1 MKFQTAIFVTL
12 SYELKY
18 PLGRGK
24 KGGGG
29 GKGGKGKGDKCKTMM
44 MAGLMMLKM
53 KFMGKRT
60 NYYSII
66 IIISLRHFEIS
77 N

>member
-1 MKFQTAIFVTL
+1 MNYCFIL
-12 SYELKY
+12 NELKC

-24 KGGGG
+24 KGGG
-29 GKGGKGKGDKCKTMM
+29 KGGKGKGKCKTMM

-60 NYYSII
+60 NYYSVV
-66 IIISLRHFEIS
+66 IISLRHFKIP